1 ESSFF
6 TPITPQVSSYQTGE
20 RMPVSTVQL
29 SQGGEMMI
37 IGATPNPIPPTVS
50 KTKMKRRGKVKNWSR
65 RDLLLK
71 QKEIMDKVLRVDAR
85 IADLRNIFDG
95 MEEPQR
101 HRGIPQT
108 LSQNFPLQT
117 HSVALPSLTN
127 SFPLST
133 HSFAQ
138 PSLPQVLQI
147 QGAVGQS
154 SIKVDVTGEA
164 PKREEQNEA
173 TKLP

>member
-1 ESSFF
+1 
-6 TPITPQVSSYQTGE
+6 
-20 RMPVSTVQL
+20 MPVSTVQL

-50 KTKMKRRGKVKNWSR
+50 TTKMKRRGKVKNWSR

-101 HRGIPQT
+101 YSI
-108 LSQNFPLQT
+108 LMC
-117 HSVALPSLTN
+117 
-127 SFPLST
+127 
-133 HSFAQ
+133 
-138 PSLPQVLQI
+138 
-147 QGAVGQS
+147 
-154 SIKVDVTGEA
+154 SIKGKHIYKIAFKQFQHKWASRDF
-164 PKREEQNEA
+164 
-173 TKLP
+173 TKKKIPIRGF

>member
-1 ESSFF
+1 
-6 TPITPQVSSYQTGE
+6 
-20 RMPVSTVQL
+20 
-29 SQGGEMMI
+29 MI

-101 HRGIPQT
+101 YLILMCSINGKHIYKIATISAQVGLKRFYQKK
-108 LSQNFPLQT
+108 
-117 HSVALPSLTN
+117 N
-127 SFPLST
+127 SHKRLLKKNSST
-133 HSFAQ
+133 F
-138 PSLPQVLQI
+138 
-147 QGAVGQS
+147 
-154 SIKVDVTGEA
+154 
-164 PKREEQNEA
+164 
-173 TKLP
+173 